1 MTFIQKLKN
10 PLITG
15 TLFLTAA
22 GVLSRI
28 IGFFYRI
35 FLSRTIGAEGL
46 GIYQLV
52 FPVMSLCLSL
62 TGAGIQTALSRFV
75 AEETAKANE
84 AGARLYLMLG
94 LLLSCSLSV
103 LVSFVICR
111 NAGFIASELLQEPRC
126 ESLLCAMTLCLVPAS
141 VHACINGYYYGKQKA
156 LIPSVSQL
164 AEQVA
169 RVAGVYLICNI
180 ASDHG
185 STLRPVDA
193 IWGIVIGEFFGML
206 ISVTAV
212 GFHHFSGSLKQS
224 ARALIIMAVPLTAN
238 RVLINLCSS
247 VENLLIPRQLRLFG
261 YDSANALSVY
271 GILTGMSLSVI
282 LFPTVLTNSVS
293 VLLLPVISEA
303 KTKKNTAAIHHAI
316 TSAIYYGLLL
326 GFAFTLL
333 FLFTADVIGN
343 RIFCNTLAGTYIR
356 ILSWICPFMYLNA
369 LLSSILHGLG
379 YPKIPF
385 YINLLGCAIRIV
397 IIWVFIPLYGIRA
410 GLSGML
416 VSQIVMALLCIFS
429 LRKLA

>member
-22 GVLSRI
+22 GVLSRM

-52 FPVMSLCLSL
+52 FPVMALCLSL

-75 AEETAKANE
+75 AEETARSNE
-84 AGARLYLMLG
+84 AGARLYLMIG

-103 LVSFVICR
+103 LVSFIICR
-111 NAGFIASELLQEPRC
+111 NSGLIACVLLEEPRC
-126 ESLLCAMTLCLVPAS
+126 ESLLCTMTFCLVPAS
-141 VHACINGYYYGKQKA
+141 IHACINGYYYGKQKA

-164 AEQVA
+164 AEQAA
-169 RVAGVYLICNI
+169 RVAGVYLIYQI
-180 ASDHG
+180 ASENG
-185 STLRPVDA
+185 STLRPIDA

-212 GFHHFSGSLKQS
+212 GFHHFSGNLRQN
-224 ARALIIMAVPLTAN
+224 ARALIVMALPLTAN

-261 YDSANALSVY
+261 YDSANALSIY
-271 GILTGMSLSVI
+271 GILTGMSLSII

-303 KTKKNTAAIHHAI
+303 KTKNNTTAIHHAI

-333 FLFTADVIGN
+333 FLFTADFIGN
-343 RIFCNTLAGTYIR
+343 QIFCNTLAGTYIK

-379 YPKIPF
+379 YPNIPF
-385 YINLLGCAIRIV
+385 RINLFGCAIRIV

-410 GLSGML
+410 GLAGML
-416 VSQIVMALLCIFS
+416 VSQITMALLCIFS

>member
-1 MTFIQKLKN
+1 MTFIKKLKN

-52 FPVMSLCLSL
+52 FPVMALCLSL

-84 AGARLYLMLG
+84 AGARLYLMIG
-94 LLLSCSLSV
+94 LLLSCGLSV
-103 LVSFVICR
+103 LVSFAICR
-111 NAGFIASELLQEPRC
+111 NAGLIASGLLQEPRC

-164 AEQVA
+164 AEQVV
-169 RVAGVYLICNI
+169 RVTGVYLIYNI

-185 STLRPVDA
+185 SMLRPVDA

-247 VENLLIPRQLRLFG
+247 VENLLIPRQLHLFG

-303 KTKKNTAAIHHAI
+303 KTKKNTAAIHHAV
-316 TSAIYYGLLL
+316 TSAI
-326 GFAFTLL
+326 F
-333 FLFTADVIGN
+333 
-343 RIFCNTLAGTYIR
+343 
-356 ILSWICPFMYLNA
+356 
-369 LLSSILHGLG
+369 
-379 YPKIPF
+379 
-385 YINLLGCAIRIV
+385 
-397 IIWVFIPLYGIRA
+397 
-410 GLSGML
+410 
-416 VSQIVMALLCIFS
+416 
-429 LRKLA
+429 

>member
-52 FPVMSLCLSL
+52 FPVMALCLSL
-62 TGAGIQTALSRFV
+62 TGAGIQTSLSRFV

-84 AGARLYLMLG
+84 AGARLYLIIG
-94 LLLSCSLSV
+94 LLLSCGLSV

-111 NAGFIASELLQEPRC
+111 NAALIACRLLEEPRC
-126 ESLLCAMTLCLVPAS
+126 ESLLCAMTFCLVPAS

-169 RVAGVYLICNI
+169 RVAGVYLIYNI

-185 STLRPVDA
+185 STLRPIDA

-212 GFHHFSGSLKQS
+212 GFHHFSGRLKQS
-224 ARALIIMAVPLTAN
+224 TRALIIMAVPLTAN

-271 GILTGMSLSVI
+271 GILTGMSLSII

-326 GFAFTLL
+326 GFAFTL
-333 FLFTADVIGN
+333 
-343 RIFCNTLAGTYIR
+343 IFCNTLAGTYIK

-416 VSQIVMALLCIFS
+416 ISQIVMALLCIFS